1 MDHLLVKNISHYLF
15 VSWKNTLWNQA
26 RNQAETRSKKMT
38 PAVLLKDKYKMNLKP
53 RVDLAS
59 LKIYGCLHEGSW
71 KFPCK
76 GITREKTSK
85 ASDLP
90 IWSPY
95 CFLKGYHKC
104 WISVMS
110 LNNLHLSSKIPKE
123 NPSCTSFPNTNR
135 HAILNWSWKTNGS
148 WTLTGLGL
156 VKWTPAKGLRWI
168 PEAAAVLHFEEIM
181 WIHGRAEPKLQTG
194 MKGQHSESVWGWA

>member
-1 MDHLLVKNISHYLF
+1 METVQLRNPPRRQLKKLDEDSLTKQPEEVFDVLEKLGEGYAVLNPILDYTEWIFMDHLLVKNISHYLF

-90 IWSPY
+90 I
-95 CFLKGYHKC
+95 
-104 WISVMS
+104 
-110 LNNLHLSSKIPKE
+110 
-123 NPSCTSFPNTNR
+123 
-135 HAILNWSWKTNGS
+135 
-148 WTLTGLGL
+148 
-156 VKWTPAKGLRWI
+156 
-168 PEAAAVLHFEEIM
+168 
-181 WIHGRAEPKLQTG
+181 
-194 MKGQHSESVWGWA
+194 